1 MAQEVGRRL
10 EAQGRGSRVR
20 SAVSR
25 RCPRG
30 EGVGACT
37 SFAAAC
43 DDVLMTKR
51 GHDSSPC
58 HCLDPCVCCFRF
70 RA

>member
-30 EGVGACT
+30 EGVGGVHFLCCGLRRC
-37 SFAAAC
+37 S
-43 DDVLMTKR
+43 DDQE
-51 GHDSSPC
+51 
-58 HCLDPCVCCFRF
+58 
-70 RA
+70 RARLVAVPLP